1 MATKKKVTTKKTAK
15 KVTKKAKS
23 IKTVRTLR
31 DGFKN
36 GTKKNPLP
44 HIKHNNVAISDISNE
59 KYPEMVQIT
68 LGPAKIMDQIG
79 GKRYVNLE
87 YAIMAIDDAQADAL
101 INTGAKGIKKEL
113 LSVGINASTPTMKSI
128 EEGGK
133 IYLSKDASWASSHG
147 VKDMLRRGTESMYY
161 SE

>member
-1 MATKKKVTTKKTAK
+1 MKSKKS
-15 KVTKKAKS
+15 KS
-23 IKTVRTLR
+23 IKAVQTLR
-31 DGFKN
+31 AGFKN

-44 HIKHNNVAISDISNE
+44 HVKHNNVAISDVSNE

-79 GKRYVNLE
+79 GKRYVNLDF
-87 YAIMAIDDAQADAL
+87 AIMAIDTAQADAL
-101 INTGAKGIKKEL
+101 ISTGAKGIKKEL